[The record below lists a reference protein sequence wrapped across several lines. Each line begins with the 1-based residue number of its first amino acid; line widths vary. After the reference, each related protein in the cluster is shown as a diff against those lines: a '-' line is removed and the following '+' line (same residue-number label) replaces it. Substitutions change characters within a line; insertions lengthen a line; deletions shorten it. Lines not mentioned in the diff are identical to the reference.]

1 MKDGTLRMSINFFIL
16 KSYDKTKSIDFYLE
30 NFADEYD
37 EKIEGA
43 DLSEELQEFLYKNKE
58 RFCDEIEVLLKLDPY
73 GDVILKEDEIKKIYS
88 LGDTVLRF
96 NKEIFKEY
104 DNSVKD
110 EEEKASSFFI
120 EIKKIC
126 EKALSENRTIIAIGD

>member
-1 MKDGTLRMSINFFIL
+1 VSINFFIL
-16 KSYDKTKSIDFYLE
+16 KSYDKRKSIDFYLE
-30 NFADEYD
+30 NFAYEYD

-43 DLSEELQEFLYKNKE
+43 DLREELQKFLYKNKE

-73 GDVILKEDEIKKIYS
+73 GDVILKEDEIKKICS

-96 NKEIFKEY
+96 NQEMLKEY
-104 DNSVKD
+104 DNSVKE